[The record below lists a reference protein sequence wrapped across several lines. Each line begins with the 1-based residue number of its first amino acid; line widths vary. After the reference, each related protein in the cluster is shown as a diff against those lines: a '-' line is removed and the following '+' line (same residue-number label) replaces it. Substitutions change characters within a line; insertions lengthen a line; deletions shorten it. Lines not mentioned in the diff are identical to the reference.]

1 MDKIISRSKCIIVCI
16 LMLFAV
22 GCNTVGYS
30 SEEHKEAEEKITE
43 ITNASPKEESEKVK
57 EGLEEEKE
65 ETDRLEED
73 DLDVNG
79 LKETA
84 EKAVNEDKQDIL
96 QQAENTYENDGKYSS
111 LLRKAWIVDGP
122 KRESGGFEFII
133 TRISDE
139 AIEGYIVI
147 RDSIDWLYWN
157 NSEIGRE
164 TCKPFNGTITGNQAE
179 CVFQYEECQVE
190 ATFLFQEN
198 NRIEAAIR
206 CDKLDINEGYQFRP
220 SNLSDYQLHDD
231 VSSTPVFF
239 ETWGEVNLVSAT
251 SDSNHSVPWFYITN
265 NDGDILYRESC
276 MEGFVFWDIFVE
288 DIDQDGRLDI
298 WTVIGANHSPEG
310 GRMVDIFYQA
320 ENGHFYREWE
330 RTDELPEEY
339 YGEYRI
345 TQFCPTED
353 YVGIS
358 ETVLT
363 QQEAEQMLEK
373 DIVIQDRLFVTYDS
387 ERRIGTRGDRELPTK
402 DSMITEYCY
411 PGPVSPDIILREA
424 HPDER
429 LREAVGEEY
438 YEKINGVFSNIYI
451 GWQQFYT
458 LEGEEKLIMH
468 SMLTGQNFILERK

>member
-1 MDKIISRSKCIIVCI
+1 M
-16 LMLFAV
+16 
-22 GCNTVGYS
+22 
-30 SEEHKEAEEKITE
+30 
-43 ITNASPKEESEKVK
+43 
-57 EGLEEEKE
+57 
-65 ETDRLEED
+65 
-73 DLDVNG
+73 
-79 LKETA
+79 
-84 EKAVNEDKQDIL
+84 
-96 QQAENTYENDGKYSS
+96 
-111 LLRKAWIVDGP
+111 DGP
-122 KRESGGFEFII
+122 KRESRGFEFII

-147 RDSIDWLYWN
+147 RERIELYWRD
-157 NSEIGRE
+157 SELGHRL
-164 TCKPFNGTITGNQAE
+164 CKPFNGTITGNQAE
-179 CVFQYEECQVE
+179 CVIQYEECQVE

-198 NRIEAAIR
+198 DRIEAAIR

-239 ETWGEVNLVSAT
+239 EAWGEVNLVSAT
-251 SDSNHSVPWFYITN
+251 SDSRHSVPCYYITN
-265 NDGDILYRESC
+265 NEGDILYEESC
-276 MEGFVFWDIFVE
+276 MQGFSFWDIFVE

-298 WTVIGANHSPEG
+298 WTVIYTDHSPEG
-310 GRMVDIFYQA
+310 VRMVDIFYQA

-330 RTDELPEEY
+330 RTDELPKEY
-339 YGEYRI
+339 YGEYRV

-353 YVGIS
+353 YAGIS

-363 QQEAEQMLEK
+363 QQEEGQMLEK
-373 DIVIQDRLFVTYDS
+373 EIVIQDRLFVTYDS

-402 DSMITEYCY
+402 DSMITEYRY
-411 PGPVSPDIILREA
+411 SGYNKWRPVSQDLLVREA

-438 YEKINGVFSNIYI
+438 YKKINGVFSNIYI

-468 SMLTGQNFILERK
+468 SMLTGQNFILERM